1 MDFSIQPKS
10 TDYKNLPD
18 ELKQYSDIQYERLK
32 GKLSEEQFA
41 LLDLRPEFR
50 FVLAL
55 SEFVSNTIYSYP
67 KECCQLIEQGSLDD
81 PSFHIEPA
89 SYVKEYVDDKLSDF
103 DLKRRLRVLRR
114 IHYMAIAWRDLC
126 GFADINEVFEK
137 LSSLAEAV
145 VLRLLEVV
153 RSQLK
158 KVYGDAFDADGSPL
172 PLLVIGM
179 GKLGGREL
187 NFSSDIDLI
196 FTYPME
202 GETSGPRVVTFR
214 EFFSKIVQRM
224 ANFLSDITSDSFCY
238 RIDLR
243 LRPFGD
249 AGAIVN
255 SFDALQVYYE
265 TQGRT
270 WERYALVKGRIL
282 GQGEDLDCYASEL
295 TSMLRPFVYRRYL
308 DYGAIQSL
316 RKLKHLIE
324 SEVRRRCLNNNFKLG
339 KGGIREVEF
348 IAQAFSLMR
357 GGRYTELRE
366 ESLRKSL
373 KNIISLDLIPREI
386 CENLDKCYVYL
397 RRLENIIQEISDK
410 QTQSLPDNSKDMAR
424 VVAAMNYDSEEHFR
438 ADLDEVMQ
446 FVHEEFKKVV
456 ADEEDSEEDYKNFDL
471 WEADSDLEEM
481 CAELE
486 PHMANKENTRE
497 MAGDIITLKTSL
509 ARMPVGPV
517 GRETL
522 LELMP
527 KVIYLI
533 AKEQQSAALF
543 KRMSGLIEKIALR
556 TPYIQLLRDKNEV
569 LERFIELLKENHFA
583 SELIT
588 SHPILLDELFI
599 PQYFTKPPSPDE
611 FLSMLQE
618 QLLRIDRDDLEAV
631 MEELRL
637 FKKIMV
643 FRIALSDKAGK
654 LPLMKIS
661 DALTWLAEALIKEL
675 IVIAWELNVQK
686 YGEPEGRSVN
696 DPGIAVIGYGKL
708 GGIELGYKSDLDM
721 VFLKRAGDGIT
732 NGENGVPETIFYQ
745 RLIQR
750 IMHLATT
757 TTVGGILYDLDMR
770 LRPDGDTGVLISDTD
785 SFDLYQ
791 KGRAWTWE
799 HQALVRARPI
809 AGSSDI
815 IEKFNQIRE
824 EVIRAEK
831 DEQKLKEDVVGMR
844 EKMRSHLDRSSDKL
858 YDIKHG
864 VGGMIDIEFISQYLL
879 LKYAPIY
886 PQMKLWSDNVRIL
899 EECSN
904 LGIVDKSIT
913 DELIAA
919 YIDIRQIYHELS
931 LADLPRLIAVSD
943 RIPATY
949 RVEEIWKKIFSE

>member
-1 MDFSIQPKS
+1 MDFSIQPRS

-32 GKLSEEQFA
+32 GKLTEEQFA

-67 KECCQLIEQGSLDD
+67 KECCQLIEQGALDD

-89 SYVKEYVDDKLSDF
+89 PYVKEYVDDKLSDF
-103 DLKRRLRVLRR
+103 DLKRRLRVLRK

-158 KVYGDAFDADGSPL
+158 KVYGDAFDSDGSPL

-282 GQGEDLDCYASEL
+282 GQSEELDSYAAEL

-339 KGGIREVEF
+339 KGGIREIEF
-348 IAQAFSLMR
+348 ISQAFALMR

-386 CENLDKCYVYL
+386 CEKLDESYVYL

-410 QTQSLPDNSKDMAR
+410 QTQNLPDNSKDMAR

-486 PHMANKENTRE
+486 PHMVNKENTRD

-569 LERFIELLKENHFA
+569 LERFIELLKDNHFA

-721 VFLKRAGDGIT
+721 VFLKRAGDGVT
-732 NGENGVPETIFYQ
+732 NGENGVPESIFYQ

-809 AGSSDI
+809 AGSADI

-831 DEQKLKEDVVGMR
+831 DDQKLKEDVVGMR
-844 EKMRSHLDRSSDKL
+844 EKMRAHLDRSSDKL

-919 YIDIRQIYHELS
+919 YIDIRQVYHELS
-931 LADLPRLIAVSD
+931 LADLPRLISVAD

>member
-1 MDFSIQPKS
+1 
-10 TDYKNLPD
+10 
-18 ELKQYSDIQYERLK
+18 
-32 GKLSEEQFA
+32 
-41 LLDLRPEFR
+41 
-50 FVLAL
+50 
-55 SEFVSNTIYSYP
+55 
-67 KECCQLIEQGSLDD
+67 
-81 PSFHIEPA
+81 
-89 SYVKEYVDDKLSDF
+89 
-103 DLKRRLRVLRR
+103 
-114 IHYMAIAWRDLC
+114 
-126 GFADINEVFEK
+126 
-137 LSSLAEAV
+137 
-145 VLRLLEVV
+145 
-153 RSQLK
+153 
-158 KVYGDAFDADGSPL
+158 
-172 PLLVIGM
+172 
-179 GKLGGREL
+179 
-187 NFSSDIDLI
+187 
-196 FTYPME
+196 
-202 GETSGPRVVTFR
+202 
-214 EFFSKIVQRM
+214 
-224 ANFLSDITSDSFCY
+224 
-238 RIDLR
+238 
-243 LRPFGD
+243 
-249 AGAIVN
+249 
-255 SFDALQVYYE
+255 
-265 TQGRT
+265 
-270 WERYALVKGRIL
+270 
-282 GQGEDLDCYASEL
+282 
-295 TSMLRPFVYRRYL
+295 
-308 DYGAIQSL
+308 
-316 RKLKHLIE
+316 
-324 SEVRRRCLNNNFKLG
+324 
-339 KGGIREVEF
+339 
-348 IAQAFSLMR
+348 
-357 GGRYTELRE
+357 
-366 ESLRKSL
+366 
-373 KNIISLDLIPREI
+373 
-386 CENLDKCYVYL
+386 
-397 RRLENIIQEISDK
+397 
-410 QTQSLPDNSKDMAR
+410 
-424 VVAAMNYDSEEHFR
+424 
-438 ADLDEVMQ
+438 
-446 FVHEEFKKVV
+446 
-456 ADEEDSEEDYKNFDL
+456 
-471 WEADSDLEEM
+471 
-481 CAELE
+481 
-486 PHMANKENTRE
+486 
-497 MAGDIITLKTSL
+497 
-509 ARMPVGPV
+509 
-517 GRETL
+517 
-522 LELMP
+522 
-527 KVIYLI
+527 
-533 AKEQQSAALF
+533 
-543 KRMSGLIEKIALR
+543 
-556 TPYIQLLRDKNEV
+556 
-569 LERFIELLKENHFA
+569 
-583 SELIT
+583 
-588 SHPILLDELFI
+588 
-599 PQYFTKPPSPDE
+599 
-611 FLSMLQE
+611 MLQE

-721 VFLKRAGDGIT
+721 VFLKRAGDGVT
-732 NGENGVPETIFYQ
+732 NGENGVSETIFYQ

-831 DEQKLKEDVVGMR
+831 DDQKLKEDVVGMR

-879 LKYAPIY
+879 LKYAPVY

-919 YIDIRQIYHELS
+919 YIDIRQVYHELS